1 MKLTDYDYNLPE
13 ERIAQFPPEVR
24 GTTNLM
30 VINRGTGNIEHKKY
44 FNVIDYIK
52 PGDVVVLNYTKV
64 QSARAYFIHIDTG
77 KRLEV
82 LVLDKFDNGNY
93 HCLIGRSKK
102 IKDGDLLQDEMKLG
116 EPIKIVKRAEGVVGF
131 EVETSKENMDRILEI
146 EGHTPLPPYIKREDT
161 EDDKERYNTVF
172 AQKLGSSAS
181 PTASLN
187 LTDEL
192 LLKLNEKGVK
202 IVYVELKVG
211 WGTFAPIRTDDVRD
225 HKIHREY
232 INLSKESAQN
242 INEVIK
248 DGGDVWAFG
257 TTVSRTLESCSYQ
270 EDGKYYVKPYEGFTQ
285 LYIYPGYEWKIVKH
299 LITNFHTPK
308 SSLLVLVAS
317 FMGYDLMKKV
327 YETGIKEEYMFLSYG
342 DSMLIL

>member
-1 MKLTDYDYNLPE
+1 MKLTDYDYNLPD
-13 ERIAQFPPEVR
+13 ERIAQVPPEVR

-30 VINRGTGNIEHKKY
+30 VINRKSGEIEHKKY
-44 FNVIDYIK
+44 FNVIEYIK

-64 QSARAYFIHIDTG
+64 QSARAYFIHLNTG

-93 HCLIGRSKK
+93 HCLIGKSQKV
-102 IKDGDLLQDEMKLG
+102 KDGDLLQDELNIG
-116 EPIKIVKRAEGVVGF
+116 RPIKVVKRAEGVVGF
-131 EVETSKENMDRILEI
+131 EIETSKENMDRILEI
-146 EGHTPLPPYIKREDT
+146 EGHTPLPPYIKREDN

-192 LLKLNEKGVK
+192 LVKLHDKGVK
-202 IVYVELKVG
+202 IAYVELKVG

-225 HKIHREY
+225 HQIHREY
-232 INLSKESAQN
+232 INLSKESADI
-242 INEVIK
+242 INEVI
-248 DGGDVWAFG
+248 DNGGDVWAFG
-257 TTVSRTLESCSYQ
+257 TTVSRTLESCG
-270 EDGKYYVKPYEGFTQ
+270 EEKDGKYYVKPYEGFTQ

-299 LITNFHTPK
+299 LVTNFHTPK

-317 FMGYDLMKKV
+317 FMGYDLMKEV
-327 YETGIKEEYMFLSYG
+327 YQLAIKKEYMFLSYG